1 MCSCVSPRFSGG
13 VAVCLSHVGWIAK
26 QSRADGFIMRK
37 QNDSDNDDQ
46 IIILHLKEECVE
58 VVWWITKKVEWMRGR
73 GCSKRG

>member
-1 MCSCVSPRFSGG
+1 MCMCFSVD

-46 IIILHLKEECVE
+46 IIILLLKE
-58 VVWWITKKVEWMRGR
+58 RGR
-73 GCSKRG
+73 RREGGSGVVD